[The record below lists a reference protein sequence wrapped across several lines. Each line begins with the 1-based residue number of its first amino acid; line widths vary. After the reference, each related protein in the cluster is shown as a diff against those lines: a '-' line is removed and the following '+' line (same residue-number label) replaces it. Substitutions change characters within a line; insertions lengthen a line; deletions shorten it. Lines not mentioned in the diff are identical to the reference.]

1 MPFFLYIDKLPLSRL
16 FFSSLNKLF
25 MKCCRYLLV
34 GVLQTLFFVAA
45 GQTNATDSLLRIV
58 QENKRDMAEAKALNA
73 LASDYVRTDMG
84 KAKECLHRAMD
95 ICAGADLPIQLGG
108 AYALMTSICQN
119 IGQPDSAIYYLTLL
133 QKLSEGR
140 PAVRSNYVQAA
151 GLYYKRQSNIKA
163 ALPFMLE
170 ALEMCAARTKAD
182 PSVVNRT
189 ALAGQTLN
197 VGNTYIEMGEY
208 REALH
213 YHLDALRLFE
223 AVDNKRGISFCYQM
237 IGAGFL
243 SLKQLKPATEYTR
256 KALELKTKLNDERG
270 IATGLQQMGAIFND
284 AHQSDSSII
293 YYKKALSID
302 EKLGLKQEQLNV
314 SLDMGNLY
322 KEKKDL
328 ARATFYFQK
337 GRTLAR
343 QSGDSSRAV
352 TFDAALIAV
361 RSTQDF
367 QEAAEKKLMSSLN
380 NSIRESDKGSELLNY
395 QYLAEH
401 YASVGEFP
409 KALAYTRKYYEMS
422 DSLQGLTVQLQLRK
436 MEGQYSVEKKEEE
449 IALLKKDKQLAHLQ
463 LEERKTFEYGTI
475 LLFLL
480 LLLIIFLVVNRAR
493 IVQRTR
499 RTIEM
504 EKMRNHIARDLHD
517 DIGSTITSI
526 HIMSKVALHAPD
538 TQGESVRTSLQK
550 IKERSS
556 AIMERMDDIVWTINP
571 QNDTMEQLLYR
582 MKEFAAEI
590 LEPLNINYRFEE
602 NGDLAS
608 IKLDIRKRKDLYL
621 LFKEAVNNAAKYSE
635 CTNLYIRIRQDGDS
649 LQLEIADDGRG
660 FAEEGVRNGN
670 GLKNMRERAISM
682 VAKIRIDSVV
692 GQGTK
697 IGLDLPIG

>member
-1 MPFFLYIDKLPLSRL
+1 MKRL
-16 FFSSLNKLF
+16 
-25 MKCCRYLLV
+25 RYLLA
-34 GVLQTLFFVAA
+34 GLLQTLCFLAA
-45 GQTNATDSLLRIV
+45 GQTNPTDSLLRIV

-73 LASDYVRTDMG
+73 LAADYVRTDMG
-84 KAKECLHRAMD
+84 KAKECLYRSMG
-95 ICAGADLPIQLGG
+95 ITVGADLPTQLSSS
-108 AYALMTSICQN
+108 YAQMTSICQN

-133 QKLSEGR
+133 EKLAEGR
-140 PAVRSNYVQAA
+140 PTVRSNYVQAA
-151 GLYYKRQSNIKA
+151 GLYYKRQNNIKA

-170 ALEMCAARTKAD
+170 ALEMCAARTKTD

-223 AVDNKRGISFCYQM
+223 SVDNKRGISFCYQM

-270 IATGLQQMGAIFND
+270 IATSLQQMGSIFNY
-284 AHQSDSSII
+284 AGQYDSSII

-302 EKLGLKQEQLNV
+302 EKMGLKEEQLNV

-322 KEKKDL
+322 LDKKKDL
-328 ARATFYFQK
+328 VKATQYFQK
-337 GRTLAR
+337 GRQLAR
-343 QSGDSSRAV
+343 QSGDSSRAA

-361 RSTQDF
+361 RSTQSF
-367 QEAAEKKLMSSLN
+367 RETAEKKLINSLN
-380 NSIRESDKGSELLNY
+380 TSLKESDKESELLSY

-401 YASVGEFP
+401 YASVGQFP
-409 KALAYTRKYYEMS
+409 KALTYMRKYYETN
-422 DSLQGLTVQLQLRK
+422 DSLQGMNVQLQLRK

-449 IALLKKDKQLAHLQ
+449 IALLKKDKQLTYLQ
-463 LEERKTFEYGTI
+463 LQERKAFEYGAI

-480 LLLIIFLVVNRAR
+480 LLLIIFLVVNRSR
-493 IVQRTR
+493 IVARTR

-550 IKERSS
+550 INERSS

-608 IKLDIRKRKDLYL
+608 VKLDIRKRKDLYL

-635 CTNLYIRIRQDGDS
+635 CANLFIRMRQDGDS

-682 VAKIRIDSVV
+682 VAKIKIDSAV